1 MSPSPSAAS
10 KKSGTPAAPR
20 SLLRI
25 LRILETLAR
34 TDNGATLAEL
44 SDTLQ
49 APKSSLLLLLRPL
62 VAHKYLQHAAN
73 RYELGPSAFQLSA
86 EILSSAGISQIIRPY
101 LEALAEVSNESIYL
115 AVIDRDAKQITYIEG
130 IDSKQAVRYSTP
142 IGTVRP
148 LYTSAAGKTLLAFQE
163 PDWQRTYLRTAR
175 LKPLTSKPLPSKA
188 TLQRELETIRA
199 EGLAVSVNEAVEGAA
214 GIAAPLVKADGTATY
229 ALLIVAPSE
238 RLVKA
243 MPQLLPV
250 LAKTAAS
257 ASETLR
263 HMPGY

>member
-1 MSPSPSAAS
+1 MPPSPSAP
-10 KKSGTPAAPR
+10 KKNGAPAEPR

-34 TDNGATLAEL
+34 AKHGATLAEL
-44 SDTLQ
+44 SETLH

-62 VAHKYLQHAAN
+62 VAHKYLQHSAN

-101 LEALAEVSNESIYL
+101 LEALAELSNESVYL
-115 AVIDRDAKQITYIEG
+115 AAIDREARQITYIEG

-148 LYTSAAGKTLLAFQE
+148 LYTSSAGKVLLAFQE
-163 PDWQRTYLRTAR
+163 PGWQRAYLKTAR
-175 LKPLTSKPLPSKA
+175 LKPLTSKPLPDKA
-188 TLQRELETIRA
+188 TLLRELETIRA
-199 EGLAVSVNEAVEGAA
+199 EGLAVSINEAVEGAA

-243 MPQLLPV
+243 MPQLLSE
-250 LAKTAAS
+250 LARTAAS

-263 HMPGY
+263 HMPGH